1 LLLDLARSST
11 LIAADNSVRVIC
23 FFMWRREVTKSRQEG
38 ESFAST
44 TPKSYTSYGFLTS
57 YSFYNKQ

>member
-38 ESFAST
+38 RSFASIAFT
-44 TPKSYTSYGFLTS
+44 
-57 YSFYNKQ
+57 